1 MQQRSSTDDGTMM
14 SSTSTYLSIWPV
26 VLGKDRVIGVH
37 CPVSDEHNGL
47 AADAS
52 LSSVVSPGTLNLNKC
67 SWCPEKL

>member
-1 MQQRSSTDDGTMM
+1 MDKLEVIMQQRSSTDDGTMM

-37 CPVSDEHNGL
+37 CPISDEHNGL

-52 LSSVVSPGTLNLNKC
+52 LSSVVELRKETSTN
-67 SWCPEKL
+67 